1 MIMKPRRGLAVAKD
15 HNMKAR
21 RGQMITNYG
30 PGALFNDID
39 GRTYMISTAKR
50 WKNIPEN
57 LVTDEPR
64 LKKLLN
70 VEELS
75 LAPQDKEG
83 YAKAIRFPGWY
94 FCRYCK
100 AMRHYRF
107 EEDVI
112 DGCERCNNAGSYKNK
127 RIAMIP
133 LRFLVVCAN
142 GHATDFPFNKWAHKK
157 EGTNPSGHQLK
168 LVQTPGLTGLLGL
181 TIKCITCN
189 ASENMNGALSPGAL
203 KDIFKEGCTG
213 EKPWLSDGLSI
224 PHENCELD
232 PVGIQKGSSNLYY
245 PVIRNSIFIPDSSSR
260 YSEELKE
267 FVNNRFDILKIYLQ
281 LNNRVEAEQGLKV
294 YLMNQEFT
302 SGMNDQE
309 LSATIELIKE
319 YCAVLENGSS
329 GSEMA
334 EYSLDD
340 LYFEEYKAFMESYG
354 SNKDFNVIRPGIQN
368 YEPIVS
374 DHFDELTLVE
384 SLRDTRA
391 YVGFTR
397 IEPLELK
404 APKEK
409 LKDIVQN
416 TYGNKDQVLV
426 DVIRGEGVFLS
437 FRKEK
442 LDQWLATKSV
452 QERLKIYPQQIIDG
466 LKDSYADPAHFILAH
481 TFAHMMIN
489 EFCMYSGYSTTSIRE
504 RIYVNAPDQP
514 FMCGVL
520 IYTAFGD
527 SEGSMGGLVRLGRP
541 GILEGLIQS
550 MLLKASWCSSDPIC
564 SEMVPQG
571 PRLRNLA
578 ACHNCALLPETSCEH
593 FNSYLD
599 RNMIVKNG
607 IDNKD
612 HGFFNI

>member
-1 MIMKPRRGLAVAKD
+1 MRSRKGLTVVKD

-30 PGALFNDID
+30 PGALFNDVD
-39 GRTYMISTAKR
+39 GRTYMISAASR
-50 WKNIPEN
+50 WKNTQEN
-57 LVTDEPR
+57 LITDEPR

-70 VEELS
+70 VDELS
-75 LAPQDKEG
+75 LAPQEKEG
-83 YAKAIRFPGWY
+83 FAKAIRFPGWY

-100 AMRHYRF
+100 AMRHYKY

-112 DGCERCNNAGSYKNK
+112 DGCERCNNGGVYKNK

-133 LRFLVVCAN
+133 LRFLVVCSN
-142 GHATDFPFNKWAHKK
+142 GHATDFPFNKWVHQGAD
-157 EGTNPSGHQLK
+157 PSGHQLK
-168 LVQTPGLTGLLGL
+168 LLQVPGLTGLLGL
-181 TIKCITCN
+181 QIKCETCK
-189 ASENMNGALSPGAL
+189 ASKSMSGALSPNAL
-203 KDIFKEGCTG
+203 SDVFPNGCTG
-213 EKPWLSDGLSI
+213 DRPWLSDGLSE
-224 PHENCELD
+224 HKESCEQE
-232 PVGIQKGSSNLYY
+232 PIGIQKGASNLYY
-245 PVIRNSIFIPDSSSR
+245 PVIRNSIFIPDASSR
-260 YSEELKE
+260 FSEELRV
-267 FVNNRFDILKIYLQ
+267 FVNKHFDTIRVFTQ
-281 LNNRVEAEQGLKV
+281 LDEGAEIGLKG
-294 YLMNQEFT
+294 YIQIQEFA
-302 SGMNDQE
+302 SKMSDDD
-309 LSATIELIKE
+309 LAKTIDLVKE
-319 YCAVLENGSS
+319 YCRFLEEGKDSS
-329 GSEMA
+329 IPDG
-334 EYSLDD
+334 YTLDD
-340 LYFEEYKAFMESYG
+340 LYFEEYKAFLESYG

-368 YEPIVS
+368 YSAIVS
-374 DHFDELTLVE
+374 DNFNELTLVE

-397 IEPLELK
+397 VEPLELK

-409 LKDIVQN
+409 LKEIVQKA
-416 TYGNKDQVLV
+416 YGNNKQLLV
-426 DVIRGEGVFLS
+426 DVVRGEGVFLS

-442 LDQWLATKSV
+442 LDEWLQTKV
-452 QERLKIYPQQIIDG
+452 VKDRLSIYPQQIIDG
-466 LKDSYADPAHFILAH
+466 LKDNYTDPAHFIMAH

-504 RIYVNAPDQP
+504 RIYVNAPEQP

-599 RNMIVKNG
+599 RNLIIQNG

-612 HGFFNI
+612 YGFFNI